1 MKLKKLDVCL
11 IITLVLIIIF
21 IISME
26 VCFFLFQAIPDT
38 LCTCVLGTGLGE
50 LIITGL
56 IKIFGDKN
64 DQKFLKEDDVLD
76 YLTEESE

>member
-1 MKLKKLDVCL
+1 MKLKKLDIIL
-11 IITLVLIIIF
+11 IITLVLLIIF

-26 VCFFLFQAIPDT
+26 VCFFLFQSIPDT

-56 IKIFGDKN
+56 IKIMGDKN
-64 DQKFLKEDDVLD
+64 DKKILNNEIEEDGELYD
-76 YLTEESE
+76 